1 MNYGDLRTHFQNHLD
16 RDDCSDALADMFIGM
31 GLRRIQ
37 RVLRTDLQRN
47 SSEITVDE
55 FWPSYF
61 AYPADALVIYQVEV
75 DGYPLPRITK
85 GQTDDFVGFYIDDFQ
100 IKFSP
105 EPAVDAVVKVT
116 YYQAFDTNLADIDTA
131 NYIDS
136 MFDASI
142 YAALFFAADYF
153 VDTRKSEWES
163 TMGGIVQEIQIER
176 DVAEMSGGDL
186 VITPYG
192 GGIA

>member
-16 RDDCSDALADMFIGM
+16 RDDCSAALADSFIGL

-47 SSEITVDE
+47 SSEITVDAS
-55 FWPSYF
+55 WPEYF
-61 AYPADALVIYQVEV
+61 AYPSDALVIYQVEV
-75 DGYPLPRITK
+75 DNVPLQRITK
-85 GQTDDFVGFYIDDFQ
+85 GQTDDYTGFYIDDFQ
-100 IKFSP
+100 IKFSTQP
-105 EPAVDAVVKVT
+105 RAGMKVKVT
-116 YYQAFDTNLADIDTA
+116 YYQGFNTALGDTDTA

-142 YAALFFAADYF
+142 YAALTFAADYF
-153 VDTRKSEWES
+153 VDTRQSGWES
-163 TMGGIVQEIQIER
+163 TMAGIVQEIQMER
-176 DVAEMSGGDL
+176 DIAEMSGGDL

-192 GGIA
+192 GGII